1 MECLLYREVIY
12 SVKSQKMAKEV
23 KLDIVIKHKNEHKHI
38 HILSLVPII
47 EILHIFKKII
57 KILSNLFLSTYH
69 FLSI

>member
-47 EILHIFKKII
+47 EILHF
-57 KILSNLFLSTYH
+57 
-69 FLSI
+69 